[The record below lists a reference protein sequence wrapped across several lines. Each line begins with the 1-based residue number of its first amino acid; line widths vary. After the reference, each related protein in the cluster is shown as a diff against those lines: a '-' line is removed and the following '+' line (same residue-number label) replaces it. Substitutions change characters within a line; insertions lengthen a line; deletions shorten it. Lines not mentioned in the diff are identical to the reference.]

1 MKVLSLDI
9 GINNLSYC
17 ILSYDNGNYN
27 IQEWD
32 ILNVNPYENDNKEIA
47 SLNKQIDKDNKKKLK
62 DEGESSKL
70 KKKKLKKKPTLN
82 ELSEKIINTFDNNSI
97 FLDCNYV
104 IIENQPC
111 LKNPT
116 MKSIQMIVYSYFY
129 IRGIVDNKSIILK
142 DIVFISAG
150 NKLKV
155 YDGPNIEVNLS
166 TKYARNKK
174 LAIFHTKYLLKN
186 HSEYLSFF
194 ESNKKKDDLADSF
207 LQAAYFLK
215 FKLKT
220 NLL

>member
-17 ILSYDNGNYN
+17 ILSYDNENYD
-27 IQEWD
+27 IKEWD

-82 ELSEKIINTFDNNSI
+82 ELSDKIINTFDNKSI
-97 FLDCNYV
+97 FLDCDYV

-111 LKNPT
+111 MKNPT

-129 IRGIVDNKSIILK
+129 IRGIVDNKSTILK

-155 YDGPNIEVNLS
+155 YDGPKIEINVKS
-166 TKYARNKK
+166 RYTRNKK
-174 LAIFHTKYLLKN
+174 LGILHTKYLLKN
-186 HSEYLSFF
+186 HEEYLSFF
-194 ESNKKKDDLADSF
+194 ELHKKKDDLADAF
-207 LQAAYFLK
+207 LKAAYFIHKRLK
-215 FKLKT
+215 L
-220 NLL
+220 

>member
-17 ILSYDNGNYN
+17 ILSYDNENYD
-27 IQEWD
+27 IKEWD

-82 ELSEKIINTFDNNSI
+82 ELSEKIINTFDNKSI
-97 FLDCNYV
+97 FLDCDYV

-111 LKNPT
+111 MKNPT

-129 IRGIVDNKSIILK
+129 IRGIVDNKSTILK

-155 YDGPNIEVNLS
+155 YDGPNIEINVKS
-166 TKYARNKK
+166 RYTRNKK
-174 LAIFHTKYLLKN
+174 LGILHTKYLLKN
-186 HSEYLSFF
+186 HEEYLSFF
-194 ESNKKKDDLADSF
+194 ELHKKKDDLADAF
-207 LQAAYFLK
+207 LQAAYFIHKRLK
-215 FKLKT
+215 L
-220 NLL
+220 

>member
-1 MKVLSLDI
+1 MYNTIIMKIISFDI

-17 ILSYDNGNYN
+17 ILSYDNNDFN
-27 IQEWD
+27 IIEWD
-32 ILNVNPYENDNKEIA
+32 ILNVNPYLEENKEIEK
-47 SLNKQIDKDNKKKLK
+47 NNKKS
-62 DEGESSKL
+62 E
-70 KKKKLKKKPTLN
+70 KKKKKKKPSLN
-82 ELSEKIINTFDNNSI
+82 QLSEEIIKTFDSNKS
-97 FLDCNYV
+97 FLECNYV

-129 IRGIVDNKSIILK
+129 IRGIIDNKKEILK
-142 DIVFISAG
+142 DIIFISAG

-155 YDGPNIEVNLS
+155 YDGPDIEVNLS

-194 ESNKKKDDLADSF
+194 ESHKKKDDLADSF
-207 LQAAYFLK
+207 LQAAYFVK

-220 NLL
+220 NQL